1 MENLILKKAI
11 ANDSQLVADIDGKS
25 WKSHYPGIIS
35 ESQIN
40 YMLELMY
47 ATELLKRQI
56 ESQTEV
62 FYLIQIE
69 QTTVGFISTSE
80 KSNDLYIQKIY
91 LLPEYSG
98 KGIGEKA
105 FRKLIQ
111 LLNSDKIHL
120 TVNRQN
126 YKSINFY
133 FKLGFKIEQVA
144 DFDIGNGFVMNDF
157 VMIWVNP

>member
-1 MENLILKKAI
+1 MEKLILKKAKV
-11 ANDSQLVADIDGKS
+11 NDSQLIADIADKS

-47 ATELLKRQI
+47 ATDLLKRQI

-62 FYLIQIE
+62 FYLIQIKE
-69 QTTVGFISTSE
+69 TTVGFISTS
-80 KSNDLYIQKIY
+80 KKTNDLYIQKFY

-98 KGIGEKA
+98 QGIGEKA
-105 FRKLIQ
+105 FSKLIQ
-111 LLNSDKIHL
+111 LLNTDKIRL

-133 FKLGFKIEQVA
+133 FKLGFNIEKVA

-157 VMIWVNP
+157 VMIWVKS

>member
-11 ANDSQLVADIDGKS
+11 TDDSQLIADIAYKS

-47 ATELLKRQI
+47 ATELLKKHI

-69 QTTVGFISTSE
+69 ETTVGFISTS
-80 KSNDLYIQKIY
+80 KRSNDLYIQKFY

-98 KGIGEKA
+98 KGIGENA
-105 FRKLIQ
+105 FRKLIL
-111 LLNSDKIHL
+111 LLNADNIRL

-133 FKLGFKIEQVA
+133 FKLGFIIEKVA
-144 DFDIGNGFVMNDF
+144 DFDIGNGFVMYDF
-157 VMIWVNP
+157 VMYWVNS